1 VPPAQMCAG
10 TAKSGEP
17 MNRPDHS
24 APRPGGD
31 TEQLAP
37 GPRGD
42 TGQPDDFGCDI
53 LHVDMDAFYA
63 SVELREQPELRGRP
77 MAVGGSGRG
86 VVLSA
91 TYEARQRG
99 ITAPMPMTRARRL
112 CADLVVLPPR
122 FRLYAAVSAA
132 VMEIL
137 GEITP
142 LIEPLSMDEAFLDV
156 RGAYRRLGTP
166 AEIAEL
172 VRARIADEQG
182 ITASVGVASTKF
194 VAKLA
199 SSHCKPDGLL
209 VVPRDAVVPFLHTL
223 PVGALWGVG
232 ERTEEQLLRLGLRT
246 VADLANTPTT
256 TLVRALGNAVGAHL
270 GALAWGQDD
279 RPVVPTDRER
289 SVGAQQTFS
298 RDMDDPML
306 VRRELLRLADR
317 VASRMR
323 AGEVQG
329 RTVTLTVRFTDFTTI
344 TRSRTLR
351 DPTDVG
357 QEIYGTASELF
368 AALGLQRARL
378 RLVGVRMSQLYP
390 VDSRPRQL
398 AFDDKEYGWR
408 AAERAID
415 RATHRFGPGA
425 VQPASLV
432 T

>member
-1 VPPAQMCAG
+1 MSHTDG
-10 TAKSGEP
+10 
-17 MNRPDHS
+17 
-24 APRPGGD
+24 PGGAD
-31 TEQLAP
+31 A
-37 GPRGD
+37 
-42 TGQPDDFGCDI
+42 GCHI
-53 LHVDMDAFYA
+53 IHVDMDAFYA
-63 SVELREQPELRGRP
+63 SVELREHPELRGRP

-91 TYEARQRG
+91 TYEARQLG
-99 ITAPMPMTRARRL
+99 INAPMPMTRARRM
-112 CADLVVLPPR
+112 CPDLVVVPPR
-122 FRLYAAVSAA
+122 FRLYAAVSTA

-137 GEITP
+137 GEVTP
-142 LIEPLSMDEAFLDV
+142 LVEPLSMDEAFLDI
-156 RGAYRRLGTP
+156 RGAHRRLGTP
-166 AEIAEL
+166 PQIAEM

-199 SSHCKPDGLL
+199 STQCKPDGLL
-209 VVPRDAVVPFLHTL
+209 VVSGDEVVPFLHAL

-232 ERTEEQLLRLGLRT
+232 EHTEDQLLRLGLRT
-246 VADLANTPTT
+246 VADIAHTPAA
-256 TLVRALGNAVGAHL
+256 TLVRALGTAAGEHL
-270 GALAWGQDD
+270 AALAWGRDE
-279 RPVVPTDRER
+279 RPVVAANRER

-298 RDMDDPML
+298 RDVDDPAI

-323 AGEVQG
+323 TSGVEG
-329 RTVTLTVRFTDFTTI
+329 RTVILTVRFTDFTTI

-357 QEIYGTASELF
+357 QEIYGTAAELF

-378 RLVGVRMSQLYP
+378 RLVGVRVSQLFP

-398 AFDDKEYGWR
+398 SFADKEYGWR
-408 AAERAID
+408 AAERAVD

-432 T
+432 SEIDV

>member
-1 VPPAQMCAG
+1 VALAAVGGGPM
-10 TAKSGEP
+10 SGP
-17 MNRPDHS
+17 
-24 APRPGGD
+24 GD
-31 TEQLAP
+31 T
-37 GPRGD
+37 RGND
-42 TGQPDDFGCDI
+42 AGCNI
-53 LHVDMDAFYA
+53 IHVDMDAFYA
-63 SVELREQPELRGRP
+63 SVELREHPELRGRP

-91 TYEARQRG
+91 TYEARQLG
-99 ITAPMPMTRARRL
+99 ITAPMPMTRARRM
-112 CADLVVLPPR
+112 CPDLVVLPPQ

-137 GEITP
+137 GQITP
-142 LIEPLSMDEAFLDV
+142 LVEPLSMDEAFLDI
-156 RGAYRRLGTP
+156 RGAHRRLGTP
-166 AEIAEL
+166 GQIAEV

-199 SSHCKPDGLL
+199 STQCKPDGLL
-209 VVPRDAVVPFLHTL
+209 VIPSDAVVPFLHAL

-232 ERTEEQLLRLGLRT
+232 EHTEDQLLRLGLRT
-246 VADLANTPTT
+246 VADIAHTPAA
-256 TLVRALGNAVGAHL
+256 TLVRALGTATGEHL
-270 GALAWGQDD
+270 AALAWGHDE
-279 RPVVPTDRER
+279 RPVVSTYRER

-298 RDMDDPML
+298 RDVDDP
-306 VRRELLRLADR
+306 VIIRRELLRLADR

-323 AGEVQG
+323 TSGVQG

-357 QEIYGTASELF
+357 QEIYGTAAELF

-378 RLVGVRMSQLYP
+378 RLVGVRVSQLYP

-408 AAERAID
+408 AAEHAVD

-425 VQPASLV
+425 VQPAALV
-432 T
+432 SKTDV